1 VVTKTPPSQTWP
13 PHHNAG
19 KVDAALDE
27 VAQRNREECSSS
39 VTTTF
44 HQPRA
49 TLHLAHLAIPGPS
62 GQRGDGAQAS
72 PTIRSI
78 IAVSHGPLQIEL
90 IG

>member
-1 VVTKTPPSQTWP
+1 MHVNGSLSQEGASGDENSSLSDLA

-19 KVDAALDE
+19 KVHAALDE

-44 HQPRA
+44 HEPGA

-62 GQRGDGAQAS
+62 EQ
-72 PTIRSI
+72 
-78 IAVSHGPLQIEL
+78 
-90 IG
+90 